1 MQNESP
7 PSEMT
12 GGFFIGTNLLQEN
25 LHKCVKSGIPISHY
39 FAPMFKTRIFTTVIF
54 GLLPLWPAAQVAT
67 IMTWNLL
74 NFGPTTQNKVPF
86 YQTVL
91 DSLQPDLL
99 VLQEIEDANGANFFN
114 SEVIAGSMVMAPFVN
129 GPGLDNALFYNSE
142 RFAAL
147 ANTPIAT
154 ASRDISEF
162 LLVHLPTGDT
172 LRVFG
177 VHLKSSSGAVNEAT
191 RLSQADSLRKVTD
204 ALPAGAYYLVCGDFN
219 IYKSSEPA
227 YQRLTETNNGS
238 GYFIDPEPLNG
249 TWNNAAYAPH
259 HSQSTRTASFGSGAT
274 GGLDDRFDFF
284 LFSPAFMT
292 DEVIRYVDGSIW
304 AVGNDGQHY
313 NSALN
318 VFPNVTVSET
328 MAMALYQ
335 ASDHL
340 PVVAEI
346 EFLNVST
353 TELSN
358 QLPKANIFPNPNS
371 GIFTVVLPGTE
382 FHTLTLT
389 DAAGRLIESRICVER
404 CIHNTA
410 DLRPGLY
417 FLHISRGDFVQ
428 VIKVM
433 VK

>member
-1 MQNESP
+1 MAVLFE
-7 PSEMT
+7 
-12 GGFFIGTNLLQEN
+12 F
-25 LHKCVKSGIPISHY
+25 
-39 FAPMFKTRIFTTVIF
+39 
-54 GLLPLWPAAQVAT
+54 LPLCSGAQVAT

-74 NFGPTTQNKVPF
+74 NFGPTAQNKVPF

-99 VLQEIEDANGANFFN
+99 VLQELEDAPAANYFN
-114 SEVIAGSMVMAPFVN
+114 SDVIAGSMAMAPFVN

-147 ANTPIAT
+147 SNTPIAT
-154 ASRDISEF
+154 TVRDISEF
-162 LLVHLPTGDT
+162 LLVHLPAGDT

-177 VHLKSSSGAVNEAT
+177 VHLKSSSGAENEAT

-219 IYKSSEPA
+219 IYKSTEPA

-249 TWNNAAYAPH
+249 TWNNADYAPY

-292 DEVIRYVDGSIW
+292 DEVISYVPGSIW
-304 AVGNDGQHY
+304 AVGNDGQHF
-313 NSALN
+313 NSSLN
-318 VFPNVTVSET
+318 VFPNETVSET
-328 MAMALYQ
+328 MASALYQ

-346 EFLNVST
+346 EFLDVSVT
-353 TELSN
+353 GLTN
-358 QLPKANIFPNPNS
+358 QQTQAIAYPNPNR

-382 FHTLTLT
+382 FFTLTLT
-389 DAAGRLIESRICVER
+389 DAAGRLIESRICAER
-404 CIHNTA
+404 FTRNTN
-410 DLRPGLY
+410 DLVPGLY
-417 FLHISRGDFVQ
+417 FLRISGDSFVQ
-428 VIKVM
+428 VLKVM